1 MKGVK
6 YNCILD
12 SKYNFEGLL
21 MSELVDTLNKKFEEE
36 YNGLIKVSPNKIYNL
51 IKRPKSVSKNLKN
64 LLVVEYS
71 TIPN

>member
-21 MSELVDTLNKKFEEE
+21 MSELVETLNKKFEEE

-51 IKRPKSVSKNLKN
+51 IKRPKSVSKNLKT

-71 TIPN
+71 TTPN

>member
-21 MSELVDTLNKKFEEE
+21 MSELVETLNKKFEEE

-71 TIPN
+71 TTPN

>member
-21 MSELVDTLNKKFEEE
+21 MSELVETLNKKFEEE

>member
-12 SKYNFEGLL
+12 SKFNFEGLL
-21 MSELVDTLNKKFEEE
+21 MSELVESLNKKFEEE

-64 LLVVEYS
+64 LLVVEYA

>member
-21 MSELVDTLNKKFEEE
+21 MCELVEILNDKFNQE
-36 YNGLIKVSPNKIYNL
+36 YNGLIKVNSTKIYNL
-51 IKRPKSVSKNLKN
+51 IKRPKTVSKNLRN
-64 LLVVEYS
+64 LLIVEYAS
-71 TIPN
+71 K

>member
-12 SKYNFEGLL
+12 SKFNFEGLL
-21 MSELVDTLNKKFEEE
+21 MSELVESLNKKFDED

-64 LLVVEYS
+64 LLVVTYA

>member
-21 MSELVDTLNKKFEEE
+21 MSELVETLNKKFDEE